1 MECLTLQPQGD
12 VITKDFTGNW
22 ALDSCSFKGR
32 VPHPFLS
39 PSQKPSLFSVCIS
52 QTAADMSSALCLSP
66 WFPAKLP
73 IICKCH
79 SASTSLHCH
88 LTLVLQLCPQCDSLV
103 TLCKARTAQWA
114 TGNVLVLAGHAGTVT
129 GYTIWGPGAQSCGLF
144 WKKQVILS
152 NDSFFLKQ
160 SWSTLQDS
168 LTVFLHLLSHKRSS

>member
-1 MECLTLQPQGD
+1 MWSQKTLQETGLWTHALSKAESPTPSFLLLRNLHFFLCVSHRQQQSCPLHCAYHH
-12 VITKDFTGNW
+12 DFQQN
-22 ALDSCSFKGR
+22 
-32 VPHPFLS
+32 S
-39 PSQKPSLFSVCIS
+39 PSSVNAT
-52 QTAADMSSALCLSP
+52 Q
-66 WFPAKLP
+66 PA
-73 IICKCH
+73 
-79 SASTSLHCH
+79 TSLHCH

-103 TLCKARTAQWA
+103 SLCKARTAQWA